1 MKIFSDGSAYDREW
15 ERELTRMMKVP
26 VIISF
31 HRQSFQ
37 TGQWATPTKLTSR
50 NATTA
55 GMDSLFP
62 TFGFM

>member
-1 MKIFSDGSAYDREW
+1 
-15 ERELTRMMKVP
+15 MMKAP

-50 NATTA
+50 NVTTA
-55 GMDSLFP
+55 GLDWLFP
-62 TFGFM
+62 TLGFM

>member
-1 MKIFSDGSAYDREW
+1 MTKA
-15 ERELTRMMKVP
+15 P

-37 TGQWATPTKLTSR
+37 TGQWATLTKLTSG

-55 GMDSLFP
+55 GLDWLFP